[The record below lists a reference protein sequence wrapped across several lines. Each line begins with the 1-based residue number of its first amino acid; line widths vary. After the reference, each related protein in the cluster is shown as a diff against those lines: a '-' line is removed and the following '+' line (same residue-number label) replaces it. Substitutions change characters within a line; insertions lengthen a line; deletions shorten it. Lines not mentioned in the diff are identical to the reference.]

1 MLTESYLKKAKPR
14 DKTYQLSFGDGLS
27 FVVDPTG
34 LKYWKLRYYDIN
46 GKRKV
51 KRLGVYPEINTRN
64 ILVERVNFLDTLQHA
79 AQYQKIMTFSD
90 VAAEWLAFK
99 KKNSFGDYPLSG
111 VLVLAEKCIKNDFE
125 PLIGNIAF
133 AELKRTDLVKV
144 IRNIEN
150 RQVKEPCKKAC
161 SYLSQ
166 IFDYGLSVGYI
177 DLNIATGLNKILV
190 KTKMKKNYAFLN
202 HTEIKQFYQQ
212 LKTANC
218 HPIIRKALQIKT
230 LTGVRGTELLNAK
243 MNDIDLNQKL
253 WRIPAIQVKQLR
265 RKVIEGQKIPDYL
278 IPLSNEAIEVI
289 SSAIEWSYGSEY
301 IFSSPIHK
309 NQRLHFNSLNNAIRR
324 MGYSTDQ
331 LTSHGLRSSMSTVL
345 NESNLFKSE
354 WIEAQ
359 LSHADKNTVRG
370 TYNHADYLDHR
381 SKMMQWWA
389 DFLNHSTI

>member
-1 MLTESYLKKAKPR
+1 M
-14 DKTYQLSFGDGLS
+14 
-27 FVVDPTG
+27 
-34 LKYWKLRYYDIN
+34 
-46 GKRKV
+46 
-51 KRLGVYPEINTRN
+51 
-64 ILVERVNFLDTLQHA
+64 
-79 AQYQKIMTFSD
+79 
-90 VAAEWLAFK
+90 
-99 KKNSFGDYPLSG
+99 
-111 VLVLAEKCIKNDFE
+111 VLAEKCIKNDFE